1 MNSTSYQKFLK
12 NFHKFTEDYNKEVL
26 EKVTATI
33 TLSDE
38 DKTKLTEL
46 FATLSSKADVL
57 SVKNVNK
64 KKREPTE
71 YNIFVKEKTN

>member
-1 MNSTSYQKFLK
+1 MNSTYYQKFLK

-64 KKREPTE
+64 KKR
-71 YNIFVKEKTN
+71 